1 MANQSNM
8 GHYLK
13 STLKWLQ
20 ASQKYV
26 ELTVI
31 WNQKNSSYN
40 IGVEIEVRKQSS
52 AIHLWQIRFL
62 GEIYVKTYNILH
74 EVKIYCFTNLL
85 AVLLRKVS
93 INNMY
98 IVCST
103 PSSQLRLYVLHC
115 TYYYI
120 STYVQCSLLGRYLPC
135 FERDYSCIHY

>member
-8 GHYLK
+8 EHYLK

-52 AIHLWQIRFL
+52 TIHLWQIRFL

-98 IVCST
+98 VVLLPHSYVCM
-103 PSSQLRLYVLHC
+103 
-115 TYYYI
+115 YYI
-120 STYVQCSLLGRYLPC
+120 VLIIILVHMYNVASQVGTYLASSVITAAYIIKR
-135 FERDYSCIHY
+135 